1 MSHSNFKILKR
12 ELNISENPITFFH
25 DLSNI
30 DNSHLDQITIDN
42 FIEWYIFDK
51 TNLTVYY
58 KRAPKD
64 YYNLEDAKEYLKC
77 LFVEKN
83 VFMKNVKISDSIMT
97 IMYNSL
103 VSNSRSEAQKLLFT
117 IFYQK
122 KNCAE
127 LARNYAYNRIYGFPE
142 RTKMRLTEELN
153 KVANVDVIKT
163 DNDNDNDNVTGPV
176 LLVTTVPNKPDE
188 YQKKRYT
195 FKVTT
200 ETSQNGDTSQN
211 STVSECMIKD

>member
-83 VFMKNVKISDSIMT
+83 VFMKNVTISDSIMT

-103 VSNSRSEAQKLLFT
+103 VANSRSYAQKSLFT

-127 LARNYAYNRIYGFPE
+127 LARNYAYNRIYVLSE
-142 RTKMRLTEELN
+142 STKIRIAEELN
-153 KVANVDVIKT
+153 KVANVDIDVNVIE
-163 DNDNDNDNVTGPV
+163 NVNVITTANGPD

-200 ETSQNGDTSQN
+200 ETSQNGDT
-211 STVSECMIKD
+211 VSYD